1 MATHSIR
8 CSFSF
13 ILFLSIISKLRN
25 TSQRA
30 PTIDSSVPSHLKR
43 PTRSNLVPQQSRKKA
58 YEDINNYFLLN
69 QELDKHT
76 FILMASYFNYDHGEV
91 FS

>member
-1 MATHSIR
+1 MATNSIH
-8 CSFSF
+8 CSFLFVLF
-13 ILFLSIISKLRN
+13 INYLKAQEYLAES
-25 TSQRA
+25 